1 MKYVLSLI
9 VFGFCLGLAQLALA
23 QPTMTKNLDHYQP
36 VLELM
41 NTVNIVTQ
49 IDAVPGLAFNKSQS
63 KPLLDLLHDLSATAK
78 LEPDAALSMLK
89 TLEAKILTPTQF
101 KALGQKRL
109 ELKALAQKRRTQVRV
124 SEGGSSALN
133 LYSLT
138 VPGARA
144 FITILEKG
152 ESVNPFRV
160 DPNLGILK
168 KFVSTLETR

>member
-9 VFGFCLGLAQLALA
+9 VFGFCFALA
-23 QPTMTKNLDHYQP
+23 QPTMTKTLDQYQP

-49 IDAVPGLAFNKSQS
+49 IDVMPGLAFGKNQS
-63 KPLLDLLHDLSATAK
+63 KPMLELLRGLASNTK
-78 LEPDAALSMLK
+78 LEPDDAQGILK
-89 TLEAKILTPTQF
+89 TLETNILTPAQV
-101 KALGQKRL
+101 KALVQKRL
-109 ELKALAQKRRTQVRV
+109 ELKALAQKRRTQIRV
-124 SEGGSSALN
+124 SEGGSNALN

-144 FITILEKG
+144 FISILEKG
-152 ESVNPFRV
+152 ETVNPFRV

-168 KFVSTLETR
+168 KFLGRLETR

>member
-1 MKYVLSLI
+1 MKYLLSLI
-9 VFGFCLGLAQLALA
+9 VFGFCFAYS
-23 QPTMTKNLDHYQP
+23 QPVMTKTLDQYLP

-49 IDAVPGLAFNKSQS
+49 IDTMPGLAFGKNQS
-63 KPLLDLLHDLSATAK
+63 KPMLELLNGLGSKTK
-78 LEPDAALSMLK
+78 LEPEAAQVMLK
-89 TLEAKILTPTQF
+89 TLETKILTPTQN
-101 KALGQKRL
+101 KILIQKRL
-109 ELKALAQKRRTQVRV
+109 ELQALAQKRRTQVRL

-160 DPNLGILK
+160 DPNMGILK
-168 KFVSTLETR
+168 KFVGSLETR

>member
-1 MKYVLSLI
+1 MKYFLSLI
-9 VFGFCLGLAQLALA
+9 VFGFCLALA
-23 QPTMTKNLDHYQP
+23 QPTMTKTLDQYQP

-49 IDAVPGLAFNKSQS
+49 IDAMPGLAFGKNQS
-63 KPLLDLLHDLSATAK
+63 KPLLELLRGLNASVK
-78 LEPDAALSMLK
+78 LEPETAQGILK
-89 TLEAKILTPTQF
+89 TLETKILTSAQF
-101 KALGQKRL
+101 KALVQKRL
-109 ELKALAQKRRTQVRV
+109 ELQALAQKRRTQVRV

-152 ESVNPFRV
+152 ESVNPFRF
-160 DPNLGILK
+160 DPILGILK
-168 KFVSTLETR
+168 KFVGSLETR

>member
-1 MKYVLSLI
+1 MKYFLSLI
-9 VFGFCLGLAQLALA
+9 VLGLCFAFA
-23 QPTMTKNLDHYQP
+23 QPTMTKTLDQYQP

-41 NTVNIVTQ
+41 NTVNIATQ
-49 IDAVPGLAFNKSQS
+49 IDVMPNLAFTKNQS
-63 KPLLDLLHDLSATAK
+63 KPLLGLLRGLSATAK
-78 LEPDAALSMLK
+78 LEPDAAQLMLK
-89 TLEAKILTPTQF
+89 TLETKILTPGQN
-101 KALGQKRL
+101 KALTQKRF
-109 ELKALAQKRRTQVRV
+109 ELQALAQKRRTQVRV

-152 ESVNPFRV
+152 ESVNPFRF

-168 KFVSTLETR
+168 KFVGSLETR

>member
-1 MKYVLSLI
+1 MKYFFSLI
-9 VFGFCLGLAQLALA
+9 VFGFCLALA
-23 QPTMTKNLDHYQP
+23 QPTMTKTLDLYQP

-41 NTVNIVTQ
+41 NTVNISTQ
-49 IDAVPGLAFNKSQS
+49 IDAMPGLAFNKSQS
-63 KPLLDLLHDLSATAK
+63 KPLLELLRGLSATAK
-78 LEPDAALSMLK
+78 LEPEAAQLVLK
-89 TLEAKILTPTQF
+89 TLETKILTPAQL
-101 KALGQKRL
+101 KALTQKRL

-144 FITILEKG
+144 FILTLEKG
-152 ESVNPFRV
+152 ESVNPFVV

-168 KFVSTLETR
+168 KFVITLEAR

>member
-9 VFGFCLGLAQLALA
+9 VFGFCLANA
-23 QPTMTKNLDHYQP
+23 QPSMTKNLDQYQP

-41 NTVNIVTQ
+41 NTVNIATQ
-49 IDAVPGLAFNKSQS
+49 IDAMPGLAFGKNQS
-63 KPLLDLLHDLSATAK
+63 KPMLELLRGLSSNAK
-78 LEPDAALSMLK
+78 LEPDDAQLILK
-89 TLEAKILTPTQF
+89 TLETKIMTPAQV
-101 KALGQKRL
+101 KVLVQKRL
-109 ELKALAQKRRTQVRV
+109 ELKALAQKRRSQIRV

-152 ESVNPFRV
+152 ETVNPFRI
-160 DPNLGILK
+160 DPNMGILK

>member
-1 MKYVLSLI
+1 MKYLLGLI
-9 VFGFCLGLAQLALA
+9 VFGFCIAFA
-23 QPTMTKNLDHYQP
+23 QPTMTKTLDQYQP

-41 NTVNIVTQ
+41 NTVNIATQ
-49 IDAVPGLAFNKSQS
+49 IDAMPGLEFGKTQI
-63 KPLLDLLHDLSATAK
+63 KPLLEWLRGLSATAK
-78 LEPDAALSMLK
+78 LEPDAAQLMLK
-89 TLEAKILTPTQF
+89 NLETKILTPAQL
-101 KALGQKRL
+101 KALVQKRL

-152 ESVNPFRV
+152 ESVNPFRL

-168 KFVSTLETR
+168 KFVGTLETR